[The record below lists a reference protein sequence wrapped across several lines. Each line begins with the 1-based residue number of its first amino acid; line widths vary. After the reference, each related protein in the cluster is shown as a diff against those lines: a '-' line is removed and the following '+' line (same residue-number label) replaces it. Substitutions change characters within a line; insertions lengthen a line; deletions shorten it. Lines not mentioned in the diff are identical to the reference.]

1 MVIEPFKLMVAYLAV
16 AYPLVATSVD
26 SPLVAVDNHPLV
38 AEDNHPLVAEDNH
51 PLVTVAGTILV
62 DKLVVLA
69 LVDRLMVP
77 CLVYILE
84 GKPLLMVHHHHH
96 TLLSPQ

>member
-1 MVIEPFKLMVAYLAV
+1 MVAYLAV